1 MKNSG
6 EWWRKWRTGIQE
18 RQPKTILL
26 TILCCFLIL
35 LPTLLA
41 FANVFAVNH
50 SVAVTETLTV
60 TIYDSDRNQIA
71 TASATPDRISRTTLV
86 RIFSRMLESPQALN
100 SLPGDPED
108 EKVIYLR
115 TEKNGVIAEY
125 SCYFS
130 FLSGASYFLDAN
142 GGAYRIPNQ
151 VTEDFLSTSYAESL
165 YADATPPSLLTNA
178 NEVILPYGMTW
189 FYKRY
194 DGVFDSTTAT
204 DRNTAT
210 ETREYEI
217 AGAVEIHFARDPDV
231 CSVRAYD
238 EDNSEV
244 FEGTCEELAT
254 LTVSSGN
261 RLRLEIH
268 AVWDQQSDS
277 TGYGEVNYS
286 FYVTLRNRS
295 VFSTDQSEL
304 MSDGFV
310 LLTCTN
316 IGNPSQILF
325 TSDVLPAPT
334 FYACKDGAIALI
346 PCPQDFSGDSVRF
359 TVTYGA
365 TEQEFTLPVR
375 VASAAPEFSIPSL
388 PGSTAPLSVEAYDRL
403 QLLLKNV
410 PAPQYE
416 HIYFP
421 GNFLDPADMGFT
433 AGYRFRSVVTVV
445 DAAQGIVAFGNEYL
459 SSALGD
465 QVALVMSGEVVKTGS
480 TPRLGNYVAVD
491 HGAGLVTWY
500 AHLSSI
506 DVTTG
511 DLLKAGESVGKCGN
525 GGISTG
531 NGFLLLCTI
540 SGQVVS
546 PDYILGRRILG
557 KNFSGEKFS
566 PGPFQKT

>member
-1 MKNSG
+1 
-6 EWWRKWRTGIQE
+6 
-18 RQPKTILL
+18 
-26 TILCCFLIL
+26 
-35 LPTLLA
+35 
-41 FANVFAVNH
+41 
-50 SVAVTETLTV
+50 
-60 TIYDSDRNQIA
+60 
-71 TASATPDRISRTTLV
+71 
-86 RIFSRMLESPQALN
+86 
-100 SLPGDPED
+100 
-108 EKVIYLR
+108 
-115 TEKNGVIAEY
+115 
-125 SCYFS
+125 
-130 FLSGASYFLDAN
+130 
-142 GGAYRIPNQ
+142 
-151 VTEDFLSTSYAESL
+151 
-165 YADATPPSLLTNA
+165 
-178 NEVILPYGMTW
+178 
-189 FYKRY
+189 
-194 DGVFDSTTAT
+194 
-204 DRNTAT
+204 
-210 ETREYEI
+210 
-217 AGAVEIHFARDPDV
+217 
-231 CSVRAYD
+231 
-238 EDNSEV
+238 
-244 FEGTCEELAT
+244 
-254 LTVSSGN
+254 
-261 RLRLEIH
+261 
-268 AVWDQQSDS
+268 
-277 TGYGEVNYS
+277 
-286 FYVTLRNRS
+286 
-295 VFSTDQSEL
+295 

-316 IGNPSQILF
+316 IGTPSQILF

-334 FYACKDGAIALI
+334 FYACKDGVIALI

-410 PAPQYE
+410 TAPQYE

-433 AGYRFRSVVTVV
+433 AGYRFRSIVTVV

-459 SSALGD
+459 SSAPGD
-465 QVALVMSGEVVKTGS
+465 QVAVVMSGEVVKTGS

-540 SGQVVS
+540 SGEVVN

-557 KNFSGEKFS
+557 ENFSGEKFS
-566 PGPFQKT
+566 PCPFQKT